1 MVASFS
7 LLIQNQLILRMVK
20 TLVNLKIEK
29 RTSNAIAVVK
39 NSWFCLDADMPYINV
54 KVAGKLTQKQRK
66 EIVKDITDT
75 MLRVAGKP
83 ASSTYV
89 QIDEIPRNQWGV
101 GGKMLSEK

>member
-20 TLVNLKIEK
+20 PLVNLKIEK

-39 NSWFCLDADMPYINV
+39 NSWFFLGVKMPYINV
-54 KVAGKLTQKQRK
+54 KVAGKLSQKQRK
-66 EIVKDITDT
+66 EIVKAITNT
-75 MLRVAGKP
+75 MLKVAGNP

-89 QIDEIPRNQWGV
+89 QIDEIPRNQCGV
-101 GGKMLSEK
+101 GVKMLSEK